1 MGSASYVGA
10 TCSPV
15 GPVTAW
21 PVVELSGVRWHVAP
35 VYLAPVAR
43 RDVWA
48 ACDAW
53 ECELPTRELV
63 DAIWKAG
70 TIRLEPSGLFRH
82 PNDLANGASMLAY
95 LDQRNRIDRALADAG
110 FGPDDLV
117 VGTHKDFAVV
127 DGSRID
133 LYGWHTL
140 AGKPIEPGRTS
151 HNDAH
156 VDYSQGLRLVR
167 RVGAPTLRPETW
179 TPRALEVPS

>member
-1 MGSASYVGA
+1 MNASYVGA

-21 PVVELSGVRWHVAP
+21 PVVELAGERWHVAP

-43 RDVWA
+43 RDIWA
-48 ACDAW
+48 VCDAW

-63 DAIWKAG
+63 DAIWRAA
-70 TIRLEPSGLFRH
+70 TVRLDPLSLVRT
-82 PNDLANGASMLAY
+82 PNDLANGASMVAY
-95 LDQRNRIDRALADAG
+95 IDQRDRIERALSSACV
-110 FGPDDLV
+110 GPDDLI

-133 LYGWHTL
+133 LYGWHRL
-140 AGKPIEPGRTS
+140 SGKPIEAGRTS
-151 HNDAH
+151 HNEEH

-167 RVGAPTLRPETW
+167 RVGQVVRRGSTWAPRVV
-179 TPRALEVPS
+179 EVPS